1 MNILGIGKTGC
12 LIADKFSSY
21 PQYEVYKIGINI
33 ETTSNSSNFSLAEY
47 SSPEDYDRNALNPN
61 FCINGD
67 LDVIICGDDLAIAS
81 TLRILENYKDCT
93 IRIFYVKP
101 NYKFLSETQK
111 LTDKVVY
118 NVLQEYTR
126 SKRFDSMYVF
136 EYDAIIKMIG
146 KVPLTQIQSKFS
158 ETICSTIHM
167 INFLDHNEPVMSNY
181 QETPPT
187 YCLNTIG
194 IMNFDD
200 GEENR
205 LFSIDNIR
213 EKRYYYCINEKQ
225 LDTDGELFDLI
236 NKQIDSKIEENT
248 NIMYGVYPT
257 QFDQNYCYVVYKSPY
272 IQK

>member
-21 PQYEVYKIGINI
+21 PQYEVYKIGTSI
-33 ETTSNSSNFSLAEY
+33 ETTSTSFNLAEY
-47 SSPEDYDRNALNPN
+47 SSAEDYDRNALNPN
-61 FCINGD
+61 FSINGD
-67 LDVIICGDDLAIAS
+67 LDVILVGDDIAIAS
-81 TLRILENYKDCT
+81 TLRVLENYKDCN

-101 NYKFLSETQK
+101 NYKFLSEAQK
-111 LTDKVVY
+111 LVDKVVY

-126 SKRFDSMYVF
+126 SKRFDSMYIF
-136 EYDAIIKMIG
+136 DYDAIIKLVG
-146 KVPLTQIQSKFS
+146 KVPLTQIQNKFS
-158 ETICSTIHM
+158 ETLCSTIHM

-181 QETPPT
+181 QETPTT

-194 IMNFDD
+194 IMKFDD
-200 GEENR
+200 GEENK
-205 LFSIDNIR
+205 LYELDNIR

-236 NKQIDSKIEENT
+236 NNQINSKIEENT

>member
-12 LIADKFSSY
+12 LVAEKFSSY
-21 PQYEVYKIGINI
+21 PQYEVYKIGTNFN
-33 ETTSNSSNFSLAEY
+33 TTTNCYAISERNN
-47 SSPEDYDRNALNPN
+47 PEDYERDPINPL
-61 FCINGD
+61 FCIDGN
-67 LDVIICGDDLAIAS
+67 LDVVLGGDDAAVAA
-81 TLRILENYKDCT
+81 TLRILENYKHCT
-93 IRIFYVKP
+93 IRIFYIKP
-101 NYKFLSETQK
+101 SHKFLSETQK

-146 KVPLTQIQSKFS
+146 KVPLTQVQTKFS
-158 ETICSTIHM
+158 ETLSSTIHM
-167 INFLDHNEPVMSNY
+167 INFLDHNEPIMSNY

-194 IMNFDD
+194 IMKFEDA
-200 GEENR
+200 EENR
-205 LFSIDNIR
+205 LYPLDNIR
-213 EKRYYYCINEKQ
+213 ERRYYYCINEQQ
-225 LDTDGELFDLI
+225 LNTDGELFDLI

-248 NIMYGVYPT
+248 SIMYGVYPT
-257 QFDQNYCYVVYKSPY
+257 QFEQNYCYVVYKSPH